1 MALKRPF
8 NGILRTGSGGRISLM
23 VSIGIIM
30 KRCMGIDKKKD
41 VEVSF
46 SICESSANT
55 LPLSLVIVL
64 NT

>member
-1 MALKRPF
+1 
-8 NGILRTGSGGRISLM
+8 M
-23 VSIGIIM
+23 VSIRIIIR
-30 KRCMGIDKKKD
+30 RCMGTDKKKD

>member
-1 MALKRPF
+1 
-8 NGILRTGSGGRISLM
+8 M
-23 VSIGIIM
+23 VSIRIIIR
-30 KRCMGIDKKKD
+30 RCMGIDKKKD